1 MSAQPKDASAP
12 LAEPKQAAAEV
23 LAGRPGPTARRWLG
37 PTALVVF
44 VLFAIDTFLVVQ
56 NEVLPFDVPIAT
68 FIQQLN
74 WGPLVYL
81 MQLINASAGI
91 WQVLLG
97 AVAVVALF
105 IFERRAGWLMLIG
118 SISSLLDNVIK
129 LIISRQRPPAD
140 LVHILSPATG
150 YSYPSGHAVFFT
162 WMSFMLAV
170 SLAPRIRPSFRPILW
185 TLAAAMIVLTCL
197 ARVWAGDHW
206 PSDVLGGV
214 LLGIGW
220 SAFVL
225 WLPER
230 WLPSPSFRWFRGR
243 RKASGAA

>member
-1 MSAQPKDASAP
+1 LSALPKDAAAP

-23 LAGRPGPTARRWLG
+23 IAGRPGPTARRWLG
-37 PTALVVF
+37 PTALVVL

-56 NEVLPFDVPIAT
+56 NEVLPTDIPIAR

-74 WGPLVYL
+74 WGPIVYP
-81 MQLINASAGI
+81 MELINASAGI
-91 WQVLLG
+91 WQVLIG

-105 IFERRAGWLMLIG
+105 VLERRAGWLMLIG
-118 SISSLLDNVIK
+118 SISSLLDNLIK
-129 LIISRQRPPAD
+129 LVISRQRPPAD
-140 LVHILSPATG
+140 LVHILSPTTG
-150 YSYPSGHAVFFT
+150 FSFPSGHAVFFT
-162 WMSFMLAV
+162 WMAFMIAV
-170 SLAPRIRPSFRPILW
+170 SLAPKIRPVFRPILW
-185 TLAAAMIVLTCL
+185 TLVVVVIVLTCI
-197 ARVWAGDHW
+197 ARVWAGAHW
-206 PSDVLGGV
+206 PSDVIGGV

-243 RKASGAA
+243 RRATS

>member
-1 MSAQPKDASAP
+1 MSAQRMEVTAP

-23 LAGRPGPTARRWLG
+23 LAGQPGPTARRWLG
-37 PTALVVF
+37 PTVLVVF
-44 VLFAIDTFLVVQ
+44 ALFAIDTFLVVR
-56 NEVLPFDVPIAT
+56 NEVLPLDLPITT

-74 WGPLVYL
+74 WGPVVYP

-91 WQVLLG
+91 WQVLAG
-97 AVAVVALF
+97 VVGIVALF
-105 IFERRAGWLMLIG
+105 ILERRAGWLMLIG
-118 SISSLLDNVIK
+118 SISSLLDNIIK
-129 LIISRQRPPAD
+129 LVVSRQRPPAD
-140 LVHILSPATG
+140 LVHILSPTTG
-150 YSYPSGHAVFFT
+150 FSYPSGHAVFFT
-162 WMSFMLAV
+162 WMSFMLAF
-170 SLAPRIRPSFRPILW
+170 SLAPRIKPGYRPILW
-185 TLAAAMIVLTCL
+185 SLAAVVIVLTCI
-197 ARVWAGDHW
+197 ARVWAGEHW

-243 RKASGAA
+243 SRPAS

>member
-1 MSAQPKDASAP
+1 MSALPKDATAP

-23 LAGRPGPTARRWLG
+23 LAGQPGPTARRWLG

-44 VLFAIDTFLVVQ
+44 ALFAIDTYLVVA
-56 NEVLPFDVPIAT
+56 NDVLPFDVPIAR

-74 WGPLVYL
+74 WGPVVYVFG
-81 MQLINASAGI
+81 LINLTAGI

-97 AVAVVALF
+97 VVAVVVLF
-105 IFERRAGWLMLIG
+105 VVERRAGWLLAIG

-129 LIISRQRPPAD
+129 LVISRQRPPAD
-140 LVHILSPATG
+140 LVHILSPTTG
-150 YSYPSGHAVFFT
+150 FSYPSGHAVFFT
-162 WMSFMLAV
+162 WLSFMLAF
-170 SLAPRIRPSFRPILW
+170 SLAPRIKPAYRPVLWILG
-185 TLAAAMIVLTCL
+185 AIVIVLTCI

-206 PSDVLGGV
+206 PSDVVGGV

-243 RKASGAA
+243 ARPTA

>member
-1 MSAQPKDASAP
+1 MSAQSTAAVAP

-44 VLFAIDTFLVVQ
+44 VLFAIDTYLVVA
-56 NEVLPFDVPIAT
+56 NDALPFDVPIARFT
-68 FIQQLN
+68 QQLN
-74 WGPLVYL
+74 WGPVVYL
-81 MQLINASAGI
+81 FGLINLTAGI

-97 AVAVVALF
+97 VVVVVALF
-105 IFERRAGWLMLIG
+105 VVERRAGWLMLIG
-118 SISSLLDNVIK
+118 SISSLLDNIIK

-140 LVHILSPATG
+140 LVHILSPTTG
-150 YSYPSGHAVFFT
+150 FSYPSGHAVFFT
-162 WMSFMLAV
+162 WMSFMIAV
-170 SLAPRIRPSFRPILW
+170 SIAPKISPTYRPVLWVLAG
-185 TLAAAMIVLTCL
+185 TVIVLTCI
-197 ARVWAGDHW
+197 ARVWVGDHW

-230 WLPSPSFRWFRGR
+230 WLPSPSFRWFKGR
-243 RKASGAA
+243 ARPTA